1 MSPHGRWTIGLN
13 SLVDNGLEAAVE
25 CYQSQQA
32 TEEVTHQEEGGPMAD
47 VVGPILKSE
56 DFGVDEED
64 TKACEQFLDKFLEI
78 EEMEKPMH
86 TSTILDTAWEETLG
100 DLLPELP
107 DFIF

>member
-1 MSPHGRWTIGLN
+1 
-13 SLVDNGLEAAVE
+13 
-25 CYQSQQA
+25 
-32 TEEVTHQEEGGPMAD
+32 MAD
-47 VVGPILKSE
+47 VEPILKSE

-78 EEMEKPMH
+78 EEMEKPA